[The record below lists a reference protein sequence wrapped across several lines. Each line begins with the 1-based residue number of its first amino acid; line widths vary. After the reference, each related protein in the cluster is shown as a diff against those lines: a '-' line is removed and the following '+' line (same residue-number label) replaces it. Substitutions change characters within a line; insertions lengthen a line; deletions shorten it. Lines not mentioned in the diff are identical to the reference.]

1 MNDVVVKKNQLPA
14 SILTNIMPLPVPPH
28 TYEVGL
34 VKGYFDIWKRKQ
46 MAEAARLTA
55 EIAESQCRA
64 THAYVTQQTAFM
76 TASSGAEVVFRRNN
90 HEIKMMEI
98 TEHKA
103 QSEALITH
111 YQAEQERIAAEMS
124 KKSFDERFGGDHGE

>member
-1 MNDVVVKKNQLPA
+1 MSDLTVQKNQLPA
-14 SILTNIMPLPVPPH
+14 SILGNIVPLPVPPH
-28 TYEVGL
+28 TYDVGL
-34 VKGYFDIWKRKQ
+34 VKGFFDIWKRKQ

-64 THAYVTQQTAFM
+64 THAYITQQTAFM
-76 TASSGAEVVFRRNN
+76 TASSSAEVVFRRNN

-103 QSEALITH
+103 QSEALVMH
-111 YQAEQERIAAEMS
+111 YLAEQERIAAEMS
-124 KKSFDERFGGDHGE
+124 KKAFDERFGGDNGE